1 MNDRKPVGLFLD
13 KPLEYNDGNLLNLYV
28 IGRYVN
34 AGVRQNIDRGVGRYI
49 VGGLGIG
56 DGNKF

>member
-1 MNDRKPVGLFLD
+1 MGLFLD